1 MEAHAAKQKNF
12 VEAHSIQQQVKSL
25 YERERA
31 EWMEGREKAILQSL
45 KNLKSRQAKETSGI
59 ENRIKIALEDY
70 EK

>member
-1 MEAHAAKQKNF
+1 MLSF

-45 KNLKSRQAKETSGI
+45 KNLKSKQAKETSGI